1 MLPVL
6 LVEDDPSDVAFVREV
21 IADLSLI
28 NRLDVATSAEAAR
41 LYLARITPTLII
53 TDVHLPRESGIEL
66 LHWVRGQPP
75 PLGDVPVVVLT
86 VSTNRVHELH
96 AWALRALLFLNKP
109 IEREVLLDALR
120 GLGLLVTDTPRG
132 RVLSLQRHTPSAI

>member
-6 LVEDDPSDVAFVREV
+6 LVEDNPLDVAFVREV
-21 IADLSLI
+21 VEDLSLV

-41 LYLARITPTLII
+41 VYLARLMPTLII
-53 TDVHLPRESGIEL
+53 SDVHLPREDGIEL
-66 LHWVRGQPP
+66 LHWVRAQPP
-75 PLGDVPVVVLT
+75 PLGNVPVVVLT
-86 VSTNRVHELH
+86 VSTERVHHLH

-109 IEREVLLDALR
+109 IEQNVLLDALR

-132 RVLSLQRHTPSAI
+132 RVLSMARRTQARF